1 MLNLSRFARFA
12 PVIPLMSG
20 LMSLPVSAQEACRS
34 WEKKVTFADGITQCF
49 RSGPDFVKRK
59 GLIGSGGDSRS
70 YVDVVTDNSSAAFAI
85 TADPYACPA
94 AYGISWNWGNN
105 ADEALSFC
113 QSKLKQMAASSSCQC
128 EVVFDY
134 DRSPLTSTQYL
145 ERLALLERQIVAG
158 GGPLPSTLAKVTPPS
173 QPVID
178 PKAEAEA
185 KRLALELEAE
195 AERRRALEAELAKAR
210 AEIKPSPP
218 SLAVAPKQESE
229 EVGAALSQM
238 VEKLKALEDK
248 LAQAQAKPE
257 TKPNLAPE
265 VTTPTVEKA
274 KTLRSRALVI
284 GNSSYLPK
292 VGALA
297 NPINDAQAIAD
308 RFIEMGIPTE
318 LVLDA
323 DRVRLSQAL
332 SRFQR
337 TNTDVAILYY
347 AGHGVTVNGEN
358 FMIPVDF
365 NGSTPAEIELNAI
378 SINRQVNHLPGTTR
392 LIFLDA
398 CRNPPATINVASS
411 RSLSRGLS
419 AMTVS
424 DGTLISYATKDGSV
438 ADDGD
443 GKHSP
448 YTSAL
453 LKHLTDPDDIAIV
466 LRRVRAR
473 VIEATSGRQQP
484 WDYGSLGEGTIV
496 LPALNPRR

>member
-1 MLNLSRFARFA
+1 V
-12 PVIPLMSG
+12 PT
-20 LMSLPVSAQEACRS
+20 
-34 WEKKVTFADGITQCF
+34 EK
-49 RSGPDFVKRK
+49 P
-59 GLIGSGGDSRS
+59 
-70 YVDVVTDNSSAAFAI
+70 
-85 TADPYACPA
+85 
-94 AYGISWNWGNN
+94 
-105 ADEALSFC
+105 
-113 QSKLKQMAASSSCQC
+113 
-128 EVVFDY
+128 
-134 DRSPLTSTQYL
+134 
-145 ERLALLERQIVAG
+145 
-158 GGPLPSTLAKVTPPS
+158 
-173 QPVID
+173 
-178 PKAEAEA
+178 
-185 KRLALELEAE
+185 
-195 AERRRALEAELAKAR
+195 
-210 AEIKPSPP
+210 
-218 SLAVAPKQESE
+218 
-229 EVGAALSQM
+229 
-238 VEKLKALEDK
+238 
-248 LAQAQAKPE
+248 
-257 TKPNLAPE
+257 
-265 VTTPTVEKA
+265 

-284 GNSSYLPK
+284 GNSAYLSK

-337 TNTDVAILYY
+337 TVTDVAILYY

-365 NGSTPAEIELNAI
+365 NGSNPADIDLNAI

-398 CRNPPATINVASS
+398 CRNPPATINVAS

-453 LKHLTDPDDIAIV
+453 LRHLTDPDDIAIV

-473 VIEATSGRQQP
+473 VIEATGGRQQP
-484 WDYGSLGEGTIV
+484 WDYGSLGEGTVV